1 MALDSRWKTLLRD
14 IDNKINFALDMHA
27 VFDKHRGVPSLFSLF
42 NVHKIFV
49 LTFKSSFLSFVYGS
63 RSTKVS
69 MITLLGGPNSRRG
82 VQIRKR
88 IWTPGGPYPLADL
101 DRGGSIFASGFGPGG
116 PNPGGSKSARTPA
129 TPKKIFKASV
139 PADFS
144 TLQAVQSSWGQDKK
158 PFFTG
163 KSTTA
168 GCRIDAPE
176 DIFVGSNFD
185 TR

>member
-1 MALDSRWKTLLRD
+1 MFSVSLLTRMSTR
-14 IDNKINFALDMHA
+14 NFQATP
-27 VFDKHRGVPSLFSLF
+27 KKNSE
-42 NVHKIFV
+42 
-49 LTFKSSFLSFVYGS
+49 
-63 RSTKVS
+63 VS
-69 MITLLGGPNSRRG
+69 
-82 VQIRKR
+82 V
-88 IWTPGGPYPLADL
+88 
-101 DRGGSIFASGFGPGG
+101 
-116 PNPGGSKSARTPA
+116 PA

-144 TLQAVQSSWGQDKK
+144 TLQAVQSSWGQHKK

-168 GCRIDAPE
+168 GCHIDAAE

>member
-1 MALDSRWKTLLRD
+1 MISVSLITRMSTR
-14 IDNKINFALDMHA
+14 NFQATP
-27 VFDKHRGVPSLFSLF
+27 KKNSE
-42 NVHKIFV
+42 
-49 LTFKSSFLSFVYGS
+49 
-63 RSTKVS
+63 VS
-69 MITLLGGPNSRRG
+69 I
-82 VQIRKR
+82 
-88 IWTPGGPYPLADL
+88 
-101 DRGGSIFASGFGPGG
+101 
-116 PNPGGSKSARTPA
+116 PA

-144 TLQAVQSSWGQDKK
+144 TLQAVQSSWGHDIVKK

-168 GCRIDAPE
+168 GCRIDAAE

>member
-1 MALDSRWKTLLRD
+1 MTSLGVRENLCVFGESFNENVDSE
-14 IDNKINFALDMHA
+14 
-27 VFDKHRGVPSLFSLF
+27 FSE
-42 NVHKIFV
+42 
-49 LTFKSSFLSFVYGS
+49 
-63 RSTKVS
+63 VS
-69 MITLLGGPNSRRG
+69 
-82 VQIRKR
+82 V
-88 IWTPGGPYPLADL
+88 
-101 DRGGSIFASGFGPGG
+101 
-116 PNPGGSKSARTPA
+116 PA
-129 TPKKIFKASV
+129 TPKRIFKASV

-168 GCRIDAPE
+168 GCRIDAAE

>member
-1 MALDSRWKTLLRD
+1 MCFHPVFGESFNENVDSE
-14 IDNKINFALDMHA
+14 
-27 VFDKHRGVPSLFSLF
+27 FSSDSKK
-42 NVHKIFV
+42 N
-49 LTFKSSFLSFVYGS
+49 SE
-63 RSTKVS
+63 VS
-69 MITLLGGPNSRRG
+69 
-82 VQIRKR
+82 V
-88 IWTPGGPYPLADL
+88 
-101 DRGGSIFASGFGPGG
+101 
-116 PNPGGSKSARTPA
+116 PA

-144 TLQAVQSSWGQDKK
+144 TLQAVQSSWGQDMVKK

-168 GCRIDAPE
+168 GCRIDAAE

>member
-1 MALDSRWKTLLRD
+1 MISVSLITRMSTR
-14 IDNKINFALDMHA
+14 NFQATPE
-27 VFDKHRGVPSLFSLF
+27 KNSE
-42 NVHKIFV
+42 
-49 LTFKSSFLSFVYGS
+49 
-63 RSTKVS
+63 VS
-69 MITLLGGPNSRRG
+69 I
-82 VQIRKR
+82 
-88 IWTPGGPYPLADL
+88 
-101 DRGGSIFASGFGPGG
+101 
-116 PNPGGSKSARTPA
+116 PA

-144 TLQAVQSSWGQDKK
+144 TLQAVQSSWGHDIVKK

-168 GCRIDAPE
+168 GCRIDAAE